1 MTGVR
6 VVFGI
11 YVAVIVAGL
20 AIAIVL
26 GLLGR

>member
-6 VVFGI
+6 VVFAI